1 MASEKRTPRTQ
12 GQKAPSAGEKKP
24 EKRQRPPRQRPPKQ
38 NKTYT
43 VKQKA
48 ASNRPAVNPIDLI
61 PQYARA
67 AWSKLERIPQ
77 GGLRRRWLFNSVGV
91 VLLVAVLAVTLLSL
105 FVSNY
110 YYSSMRAGLESTAES
125 ASGFISSYATNEQT
139 YLEMANY
146 YVSDF
151 NQSASLELQFLST
164 DGQVILTSYAISGSR
179 PGTSEIRTAIETQ
192 TVASFIGK
200 SPTTGE
206 RILAVSAPILNG
218 DEVVGVIRLASSCT
232 AVDRQILMII
242 CITVLVAAGIVI
254 MMYALSLYFI
264 QSIIV
269 PVNSITQTAQRIA
282 AGSYGIQMEKNRDD
296 EIGALVDAI
305 NDMSTKISLSEKTKD
320 EFISSVSHELRTPL
334 TAINGWSQTL
344 LSGEITDPQS
354 VQKGLSIISSEGQ
367 RLSKLVDEL
376 LDFSRI
382 EDGRFTLNIELMD
395 IKAELEDA
403 VFTYQQFFKE
413 KHIPL
418 IHHDCDEEFPPIP
431 GDPAR
436 MRQVFSN
443 LLDNAGKH
451 GGDGKRVDTYID
463 RDDGMVRIR
472 IRDYGQGI
480 PEKDLPHVKEKFY
493 RANTKTRG
501 SGIGLAVCDEIVT
514 RMGGTLDITN
524 AEGGGCLA
532 TIHLPIAT
540 PAVPAASLKAQLQT
554 AAQDTFHK
562 TV

>member
-218 DEVVGVIRLASSCT
+218 DEVVGVIRLVSSCT